1 MINVPGGGVRKV
13 SHRDLLRKLQLREE
27 HKTLMSAFLRFRS
40 HGSSNILFIK
50 LYWRIKCTG
59 FNFATKVILID
70 YTVQLS
76 ERGNK
81 TLYTIK
87 PQEKLAGTEKY
98 RKPQILRLS
107 NDVNKGFGRFRS

>member
-1 MINVPGGGVRKV
+1 MINEAGAGVRRV
-13 SHRDLLRKLQLREE
+13 SHRDLPRKLQLREE
-27 HKTLMSAFLRFRS
+27 NKMLMNAFLRFRGR
-40 HGSSNILFIK
+40 GSGNILFIK
-50 LYWRIKCTG
+50 LYCGIKSAG

-70 YTVQLS
+70 YTVQLL
-76 ERGNK
+76 ERSNK

-87 PQEKLAGTEKY
+87 PQEKLGGTEKY